1 MNIFN
6 KLGDFLVI
14 GGEAAVALTKAQT
27 KLTVFGAELAQDLMV
42 ELMESDLGSK
52 VDEVKGPLIKAVAE
66 YAQAKRE
73 ASVSW
78 KELKKGLMK
87 ELGGKPRNRKRRNR
101 RKPWKPF
108 GSTGGEKLAN

>member
-14 GGEAAVALTKAQT
+14 GGEAAMALTKAQT

-52 VDEVKGPLIKAVAE
+52 ADEVKGPLIKAVAE

-87 ELGGKPRNRKRRNR
+87 ELGSKPRNRKR

-108 GSTGGEKLAN
+108 GSTGEEKLAN